1 METRR
6 RMSAEQRQ
14 QRRWLKMLEMDLMEG
29 KIKTNSCIIDLIIP
43 SEKNEQADDISNNT
57 NYGSQ

>member
-1 METRR
+1 
-6 RMSAEQRQ
+6 MSAEHRQ